1 MSKLLLN
8 EVFGSGGVLL
18 SKGKVLLI
26 HKATEDEWTLP
37 HSVLGEDQGLRD
49 SAVSEVSKY
58 VKFECSIK
66 DYFGSHVYSTN
77 EGVTHRVFYWIMKS
91 STGGTTGGTLEN
103 LEEIDEVRCSSLLDT
118 TLCEF
123 LSETCW
129 SYTTKKLSS
138 FTTYSGGEG

>member
-77 EGVTHRVFYWIMKS
+77 EGVTHRVFYWVMKS

-103 LEEIDEVRCSSLLDT
+103 LGEIDEVRWVRIDKVPHYLTQLYANFFQRHVGR
-118 TLCEF
+118 LQQ
-123 LSETCW
+123 
-129 SYTTKKLSS
+129 KN
-138 FTTYSGGEG
+138 